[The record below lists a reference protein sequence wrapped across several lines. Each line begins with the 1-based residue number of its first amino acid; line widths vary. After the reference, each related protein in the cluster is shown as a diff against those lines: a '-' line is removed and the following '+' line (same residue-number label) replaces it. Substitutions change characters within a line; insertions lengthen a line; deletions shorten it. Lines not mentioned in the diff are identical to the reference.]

1 MVNFRNLQK
10 ILFPSK
16 IGIDVSK
23 DLPTNDLSLNQKYY
37 VIWRNGK
44 SAGFFSIIAGIIGH
58 IKIAENLGMVPIID
72 LENFPCIYNEQ
83 EKIFGTNNVFEYYFE
98 PVGNNKLTD
107 IYQSNQFFLSGGGY
121 PPNHTMSIS
130 TNLELIDI
138 WQSYFKLNRQSQQKL
153 DFRRENL
160 QINERTLGVHFR
172 GQEMRRFRSHPFPMK
187 LRQAIALAQK
197 ELATGNFDKIFFVSE
212 GKNYLHKFEK
222 SFPGLVVS
230 TDSFRSRFINS
241 YKIYPRERHLYNLGV
256 EILTDTILLSECGGI
271 ISASS
276 NVSEM
281 AIFLNQGKFVTNIQI
296 RNGTNSS
303 NIFIS
308 KFLWYFKAM
317 IPEKYG
323 GFKEY

>member
-1 MVNFRNLQK
+1 MFPNK
-10 ILFPSK
+10 IEFDAVKEFST
-16 IGIDVSK
+16 DSF
-23 DLPTNDLSLNQKYY
+23 SQNQKYY

-44 SAGFFSIIAGIIGH
+44 SAGFFSIITGIIGH
-58 IKIAENLGMVPIID
+58 IKIAENLGMTPIID
-72 LENFPCIYNEQ
+72 LENFRCIYR
-83 EKIFGTNNVFEYYFE
+83 EKGEIFGTKNVFEYYFD
-98 PVGNNKLTD
+98 PISNKKLKDVYET
-107 IYQSNQFFLSGGGY
+107 NQFFLSGGGY

-130 TNLELIDI
+130 SDLALIDI
-138 WQSYFKLNRQSQQKL
+138 WRRYFKLNSQSQLKL
-153 DFRRENL
+153 NVRRENL
-160 QINERTLGVHFR
+160 QLNDRTLGVHFR
-172 GQEMRRFRSHPFPMK
+172 GQEMRRFRAHPFPMK

-197 ELATGNFDKIFFVSE
+197 ELATGNFDRIFFVSE
-212 GKNYLHKFEK
+212 GKNYLRKFEK
-222 SFPGLVVS
+222 SFPGLVIS

-241 YKIYPRERHLYNLGV
+241 YKISPRKRHLYNLGI

-281 AIFLNQGKFVTNIQI
+281 AIFLNQGKYRTNIQI

-303 NIFIS
+303 NIFVS

>member
-1 MVNFRNLQK
+1 MNFRNLQK
-10 ILFPSK
+10 IFPNK
-16 IGIDVSK
+16 IKIDVANEF
-23 DLPTNDLSLNQKYY
+23 PTNGLSLNQKYY
-37 VIWRNGK
+37 IIWRNGR
-44 SAGFFSIIAGIIGH
+44 SAGFFSIITGIIGH

-72 LENFPCIYNEQ
+72 LENFPCVYKEQ
-83 EKIFGTNNVFEYYFE
+83 EKIFDTNNVFEYYFE
-98 PVGNNKLTD
+98 PTSNKKLTD
-107 IYQSNQFFLSGGGY
+107 IYKSKKFFLSGGGY
-121 PPNHTMSIS
+121 PPDHTMSIS
-130 TNLELIDI
+130 TNLELIYI
-138 WQSYFKLNRQSQQKL
+138 WHTYFKLNSQSQQKL
-153 DFRRENL
+153 DVRRASL

-187 LRQAIALAQK
+187 LRQAIALVQK

-212 GKNYLHKFEK
+212 GKNYLKKFEK

-230 TDSFRSRFINS
+230 TDSFRSNFINS
-241 YKIYPRERHLYNLGV
+241 YKIYPRKMHLYNLGI

-281 AIFLNQGKFVTNIQI
+281 AIFLNQRKYRTNIQI

-303 NIFIS
+303 NIFLS
-308 KFLWYFKAM
+308 KFLWYLKAM
-317 IPEKYG
+317 TPEKYG

>member
-1 MVNFRNLQK
+1 VKYRNLQRIFLNK
-10 ILFPSK
+10 IK
-16 IGIDVSK
+16 TNITKDV
-23 DLPTNDLSLNQKYY
+23 PANGLSLNKKYY
-37 VIWRNGK
+37 VIWRNGR
-44 SAGFFSIIAGIIGH
+44 SAGFFSIITGIIGH
-58 IKIAENLGMVPIID
+58 IKIAEKLGMIPIID
-72 LENFPCIYNEQ
+72 LDNFPCIYQEK

-98 PVGNNKLTD
+98 PTSNKKLID
-107 IYQSNQFFLSGGGY
+107 IYKSKQFFLSGGGY
-121 PPNHTMSIS
+121 PPDHTMSIS

-138 WQSYFKLNRQSQQKL
+138 WRTYFKLNIQSQEKL
-153 DFRRENL
+153 DVRRTNL
-160 QINERTLGVHFR
+160 LINERTLGVHFR

-212 GKNYLHKFEK
+212 GENYLNKFEK

-230 TDSFRSRFINS
+230 SDSFRSRYINS
-241 YKIYPRERHLYNLGV
+241 YKIYPRKRHFYHLGV

-281 AIFLNQGKFVTNIQI
+281 AIFLNQGKYGTNIQI

-303 NIFIS
+303 NIFLS

-317 IPEKYG
+317 IPEKFG